1 MALAVIVRIGELDK
15 RPMHTDEAVH
25 AIKLGQLLEKGEYH
39 YDSNEYHGPTLNY
52 FTLIP
57 AWLMSANSL
66 QDVSEFT
73 LRIVPVVFGVL
84 LILMTFILLEG
95 LSFSVVIYAAVL
107 AAISPG
113 LVFYSRYYIQEML
126 LVCFTFGMIVCGY
139 RYTKNKNLYWAVTC
153 GVFAGLMH
161 ATKETCIIAF
171 FSMAFAIACVALM
184 EKKQD
189 FPSYIV
195 KSVKLPHIFVGLFS
209 AVVISFLFYSSF
221 LTNPSGF
228 ADSFRTY
235 ATYFNRASENSFH
248 IHPWYYYLDLL
259 TYIEGIE
266 KAKWNEDFIV
276 VFGLL
281 GSFFALREKGYDL
294 IDRKLIRFFA
304 FYTLI
309 MIVIYS
315 AIPYKTPWCLLGFLH
330 GLTILSAYAVYVIFE
345 SVRGRF
351 GRAVLG
357 AVVLIFGI
365 VIPVCQCSIIKSV
378 RPADPTNPYIYAH
391 TSEDIFKITDRIREV
406 ANVNPEAKDMYI
418 QVVCSDDDYWP
429 LPWYLRDFTRVSW
442 QNKIDLDMPIA
453 PLIICSSDIESEMI
467 AKLYNVPKPG
477 ERDLYVPLFDDHVEL
492 RPSVELQGLITK
504 DLLDKMPVKN
514 ENIVK

>member
-1 MALAVIVRIGELDK
+1 MRTGDFDK

-25 AIKLGQLLEKGEYH
+25 AVKLGQLLEKGEYH

-57 AWLMSANSL
+57 AWLTSADSL

-84 LILMTFILLEG
+84 LVLMTFILLEG
-95 LSFSVVIYAAVL
+95 LSFSVVIYAAVF
-107 AAISPG
+107 AAISPA

-139 RYTKNKNLYWAVTC
+139 RYTKSQRLYWAILC

-171 FSMAFAIACVALM
+171 LSMGFAMVCVALM
-184 EKKQD
+184 EKKQN
-189 FPSYIV
+189 FPSYLI

-209 AVVISFLFYSSF
+209 ASVISFLFYSSF
-221 LTNPSGF
+221 MANPSGF

-281 GSFFALREKGYDL
+281 GAFFALRKKDHDL
-294 IDRKLIRFFA
+294 VDRKLIRFFA
-304 FYTLI
+304 FYTLA

-330 GLTILSAYAVYVIFE
+330 GLTILSAYAVYVLFE
-345 SVRGRF
+345 SLSGRF

-378 RPADPTNPYIYAH
+378 RPADPTNPYVYAH
-391 TSEDIFKITDRIREV
+391 TSEDIFKITDRVREV
-406 ANVNPEAKDMYI
+406 ANANPEAKDMYI
-418 QVVCSDDDYWP
+418 QVVCSHDDYWP

-453 PLIICSSDIESEMI
+453 PLIICSTDIESEMV

-477 ERDLYVPLFDDHVEL
+477 ERDLYVPLFDDHVQL
-492 RPSVELQGLITK
+492 RPLVELQGLITK
-504 DLLDKMPVKN
+504 DLLDKLPVKD

>member
-1 MALAVIVRIGELDK
+1 MRTGKLDK

-25 AIKLGQLLEKGEYH
+25 AVKFGQLLEEGEYH

-57 AWLMSANSL
+57 AWLASAGSL
-66 QDVSEFT
+66 QDVDEFI
-73 LRIVPVVFGVL
+73 LRIVPVVFG
-84 LILMTFILLEG
+84 ILLVLMIFVLVDG
-95 LSFSVVIYAAVL
+95 LSFSVVIYAAVF

-139 RYTKNKNLYWAVTC
+139 RYTKSQKLCWAVLC
-153 GVFAGLMH
+153 GIFAGLMH
-161 ATKETCIIAF
+161 ATKETCLIAF
-171 FSMAFAIACVALM
+171 FSMAFAIFCLSLM
-184 EKKQD
+184 GKKQD
-189 FPSYIV
+189 FLSYIV
-195 KSVKLPHIFVGLFS
+195 KSVKLPHLFVGIFS
-209 AVVISFLFYSSF
+209 AIIISFLFYSSF
-221 LTNPSGF
+221 LANPSGF

-235 ATYFNRASENSFH
+235 TTYFGRASENSFH

-259 TYIEGIE
+259 TYIEGVE
-266 KAKWNEDFIV
+266 KAKWNEDFVV

-281 GSFFALREKGYDL
+281 GVFFALRGKCRDV
-294 IDRKLIRFFA
+294 IDQKLIRFFA
-304 FYTLI
+304 FYTLTI
-309 MIVIYS
+309 MVIYS

-330 GLTILSAYAVYVIFE
+330 GLTILSAYAVYVLFE
-345 SVRGRF
+345 SLSGQF
-351 GRAVLG
+351 SRAVLG

-378 RPADPTNPYIYAH
+378 RPADPTNPYVYAH
-391 TSEDIFKITDRIREV
+391 TSEDIFKITDRVREV
-406 ANVNPEAKDMYI
+406 ANVNPQAKDMYI
-418 QVVCSDDDYWP
+418 QVVCSGDDYWP

-442 QNKIDLDMPIA
+442 QNKVDLNMPIA
-453 PLIICSSDIESEMI
+453 PLIICSPDIESDMV

-477 ERDLYVPLFDDHVEL
+477 EKDLYVPLFDDHVQLRPLVEL
-492 RPSVELQGLITK
+492 RGLITK
-504 DLLDKMPVKN
+504 DLLDKLPVKD